1 MNTQKCMKIISSIQ
15 TTEKTKHS
23 NAAVGDEAEFLK
35 VAKNLKLERGMWQS
49 GEETSKG

>member
-23 NAAVGDEAEFLK
+23 IAAGGEAEFLK
-35 VAKNLKLERGMWQS
+35 VAKNLKLERGM
-49 GEETSKG
+49 